1 MKRYKVACPKSDCDW
16 HILSNMNHDQA
27 VVNIMA
33 YHYANQS
40 VKEKTIDDLRG
51 IPTFAC
57 ICGCK
62 MFRIIVMWDEETR
75 AVGWYG
81 LTQECIECGTT
92 TTAPTPIDDEPD
104 EMECV

>member
-1 MKRYKVACPKSDCDW
+1 
-16 HILSNMNHDQA
+16 
-27 VVNIMA
+27 
-33 YHYANQS
+33 
-40 VKEKTIDDLRG
+40 
-51 IPTFAC
+51 
-57 ICGCK
+57 
-62 MFRIIVMWDEETR
+62 MWDEETR

>member
-1 MKRYKVACPKSDCDW
+1 VVGEYYRIV
-16 HILSNMNHDQA
+16 MN
-27 VVNIMA
+27 
-33 YHYANQS
+33 
-40 VKEKTIDDLRG
+40 DLTG